1 MELDRDDLWRKAKA
15 YTDMLCAYG
24 KASGRINCVALLSD
38 WSATRQDLQQE
49 AEVVRSGYNWAA
61 LSVSCSCMQPVVH
74 FGFIPAIILLGM
86 TITEPKPGVAQLLS
100 PI

>member
-1 MELDRDDLWRKAKA
+1 M
-15 YTDMLCAYG
+15 
-24 KASGRINCVALLSD
+24 I
-38 WSATRQDLQQE
+38 
-49 AEVVRSGYNWAA
+49 
-61 LSVSCSCMQPVVH
+61 VSCSCMQPVVH